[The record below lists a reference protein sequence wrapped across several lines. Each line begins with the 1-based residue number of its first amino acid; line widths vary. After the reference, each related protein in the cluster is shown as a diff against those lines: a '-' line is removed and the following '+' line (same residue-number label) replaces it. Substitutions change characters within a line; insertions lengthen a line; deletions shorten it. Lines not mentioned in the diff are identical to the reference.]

1 MTAVGNILLRIGS
14 EMGPGGFASLQSA
27 IQMIGQLAGAVK
39 DAVIFLDEYAEKM
52 SLVDM
57 ELINYADK
65 MSKAQVGSL
74 GLMSAMGRLNIAGVQ
89 VTKEQF
95 AAMSVAADDYA
106 DRIGGSP
113 VEAMDSL
120 TSAIIRGSERGL
132 KPFGIEVD
140 ATNKKMDGT
149 AQALDQIGKKFGDV
163 DGDVKYLSE
172 AFVGIKNNT
181 TDFFGAIWNGIT
193 STGGP
198 FTSFLSEVSDLIGD
212 TAEKLS
218 ELDRHQKDYFFGLG
232 ASADGLKLIMYDL
245 KEAIGI
251 MDDIDRTKREVIESN
266 IMAVLTG
273 GRLGMYEGDRK
284 VGGKESRLAQDAA
297 ELAAKTVT
305 ASKAKS
311 SGGKAKDPT
320 DDEILKAN
328 WENYQAQRDFALS
341 GEHVDPN
348 EYALGAY
355 WSGNA
360 RDASGDMAAYNMGGL
375 EAYGQGDISKYE
387 EASDRANTTIE
398 ERIEA
403 QKELDEMIKQGAEN
417 LESQMTMDEINHDA
431 IMGYREEEMLSVEAQ
446 IALEDELANS
456 FEARS
461 ARVADGAQ
469 RIADAWQDVNGMIN
483 MVADAYENGTENMS
497 TAQAVFY
504 YIDCVIGAAVE
515 AAKAVASIASQN
527 YLEGALHVAAAA
539 AYTSAAALAATHG
552 GGGSVG
558 TTSTVSSIG
567 PASTAGQ
574 YSGGYDR
581 GEGADELT
589 IHLTMGDTEK
599 AMGWIVDQ
607 NYRRARSGEPHF
619 QEAA

>member
-1 MTAVGNILLRIGS
+1 
-14 EMGPGGFASLQSA
+14 
-27 IQMIGQLAGAVK
+27 MIVQLGGAVK
-39 DAVIFLDEYAEKM
+39 DAVVFLDDYAEKM

-65 MSKAQVGSL
+65 MSKAQIGSL
-74 GLMSAMGRLNIAGVQ
+74 GLMSAMGRLNIAGVK
-89 VTKEQF
+89 VSKEQF
-95 AAMSVAADDYA
+95 AALSVAADDYA
-106 DRIGGSP
+106 DRVGGSP
-113 VEAMDSL
+113 VEAMDTL

-140 ATNKKMDGT
+140 LANKKMDGT
-149 AQALDQIGKKFGDV
+149 AQALDQISKKFGGV
-163 DGDVKYLSE
+163 EGDISNTSDAMKSM
-172 AFVGIKNNT
+172 KNNT
-181 TDFFGAIWNGIT
+181 IDLFGAIWDGVNKNTAPLTGLMSSISDWIGDMAAAMPAWT
-193 STGGP
+193 SAMDIAFDDF
-198 FTSFLSEVSDLIGD
+198 FTNLSEADQRAKNSKI
-212 TAEKLS
+212 LS
-218 ELDRHQKDYFFGLG
+218 
-232 ASADGLKLIMYDL
+232 I
-245 KEAIGI
+245 
-251 MDDIDRTKREVIESN
+251 
-266 IMAVLTG
+266 LTG
-273 GRLGMYEGDRK
+273 GKFAIYEEDLKGGNKRKDILEGQQFSESNEWDEPTSWASETPGTGVMIEDVKSEKTGVTGMGSAGLK
-284 VGGKESRLAQDAA
+284 K
-297 ELAAKTVT
+297 
-305 ASKAKS
+305 
-311 SGGKAKDPT
+311 PT
-320 DDEILKAN
+320 DDEIKKAN
-328 WENYQAQRDFALS
+328 LENYQAQRDFALS
-341 GEHVDPN
+341 GEHTDPN

-387 EASDRANTTIE
+387 EAANRVNATIE
-398 ERIEA
+398 EQIEA

-417 LESQMTMDEINHDA
+417 LESKMTMEEINHNA

-446 IALEDELANS
+446 IALEEELANS

-469 RIADAWQDVNGMIN
+469 RIADAWHDVKGMIN